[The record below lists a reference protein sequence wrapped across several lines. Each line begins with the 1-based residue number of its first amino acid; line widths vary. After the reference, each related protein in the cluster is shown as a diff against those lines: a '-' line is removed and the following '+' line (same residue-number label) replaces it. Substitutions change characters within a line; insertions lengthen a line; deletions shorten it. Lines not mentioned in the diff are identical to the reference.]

1 MGGSSKSMLLPF
13 NMPPVAKGGMLGFLS
28 SGGGGAGVSD
38 SFFEELGRTTLT
50 GSGTSVALD
59 SFTAHNN
66 LMILGDLISTSNIN
80 LTYSTGTGSYS
91 GDYADRRAENG
102 GSDETTI
109 NRSDNGIITDLQTKS
124 LFTVGVMENINGV
137 EKQVIWQAIG
147 GNETGAD
154 NAPDKF
160 ECVGKFTGSSPVN
173 RMKFNISGA
182 GSPSVLTGSEIVVLG
197 YDNDKS
203 SGNSFTELANVTLG
217 SAGDNIDT
225 GASGFTAKKYLYVQI
240 SCLETGGNINGNI
253 TFNDTGNSE
262 YCRRRSLDFGS
273 DSTATEEDSIDVLGD
288 EQMSRFIELWI
299 LNRDDQEKLVI
310 GNIVR
315 NGTSGA
321 GNAPQST
328 MFSAKWD
335 NNAQVTRIE
344 CDNTGAGSYDTGSSI
359 KVWGFN

>member
-1 MGGSSKSMLLPF
+1 
-13 NMPPVAKGGMLGFLS
+13 MPPVTNTGMLGFLS
-28 SGGGGAGVSD
+28 GGGGGGGVSD
-38 SFFEELGRTTLT
+38 SFFEILGRTTLT
-50 GSGTSVALD
+50 GNATSISLD
-59 SFTAHNN
+59 SFTAKNN
-66 LMILGDLISTSNIN
+66 LMILGDLKSTAEIN
-80 LTYSTGTGSYS
+80 LTYSTGTDSYS
-91 GDYADRRAENG
+91 GNYADRRQENG
-102 GSDETTI
+102 GSDETTV
-109 NRSDNGIITDLQTKS
+109 NRTDNGIITDLNTKS
-124 LFTVGVMENINGV
+124 IFTVGLMENTNSQ
-137 EKQVIWQAIG
+137 KQVIWQAIG

-173 RMKFNISGA
+173 RMRFNSNGNNF
-182 GSPSVLTGSEIVVLG
+182 LTSSEILVLG
-197 YDNDKS
+197 YDNDQS

-253 TFNDTGNSE
+253 TFNDTANQE
-262 YCRRRSLDFGS
+262 YCRRRNNDFSG
-273 DSTATEEDSIDVLGD
+273 DNTATEEDSIDVLGD

-315 NGTSGA
+315 NGASGA
-321 GNAPQST
+321 GNAPQSC
-328 MFSAKWD
+328 MFSSKWA

-359 KVWGFN
+359 KVWGFD